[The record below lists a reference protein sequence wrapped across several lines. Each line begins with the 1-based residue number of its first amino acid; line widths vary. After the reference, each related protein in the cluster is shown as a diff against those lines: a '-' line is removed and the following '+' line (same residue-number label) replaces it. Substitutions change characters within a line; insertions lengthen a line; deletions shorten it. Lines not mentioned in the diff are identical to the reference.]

1 LTNITTY
8 AKKTLMN
15 KSKMRKTTTPYDVE
29 SKVEAFHWWFV
40 GRRRLLKSLLS
51 SINIPK
57 NHLIID
63 TGCGTGSNL
72 RALASWGYNVI
83 GLDRSPYALSL
94 VRTKGNFPLL
104 SGDLNQLPIKTKSVG
119 IIIAMDILEHLENDE
134 NGIRE
139 IYHALTKGG
148 VLILTVPAFNP
159 LWGIQDIVTGHKRR
173 YSKEEI
179 TNKLKKAGFIVLDS
193 SYFNFFLFFPIL
205 IARRMIRLIGLKI
218 KSENNINFPLVNFF
232 LKIIFSWELYILKY
246 FSFPFGVSIYCIGI
260 KNEMI

>member
-1 LTNITTY
+1 MTY
-8 AKKTLMN
+8 AKKALMN
-15 KSKMRKTTTPYDVE
+15 KSKTEKTPTPYDVE
-29 SKVEAFHWWFV
+29 SKVESFHWWFV
-40 GRRRLLKSLLS
+40 GRRRLLKFLLS

-63 TGCGTGSNL
+63 AGCGTGSNL

-83 GLDRSPYALSL
+83 GLDRSHHALSL

-104 SGDLNQLPIKTKSVG
+104 SGDLNQLPIKMKSVG
-119 IIIAMDILEHLENDE
+119 IIIALDILEHLENDE

-139 IYHALTKGG
+139 IYHTLTKAGA
-148 VLILTVPAFNP
+148 LILTVPAFNS

-173 YSKEEI
+173 YSKEGI
-179 TNKLKKAGFIVLDS
+179 TSKLTKAGFIVLDS

-218 KSENNINFPLVNFF
+218 KSENNINSPLINFF
-232 LKIIFSWELYILKY
+232 LKIIFSSELYILKY
-246 FSFPFGVSIYCIGI
+246 FAFPFGVSIYCVAI
-260 KNEMI
+260 KNERI